1 MFSKIWKTQKMI
13 QSLEI
18 KYVTNNKPNNSTQK
32 LRRIIEINYTPEN
45 LNKNLEI
52 KISKSNDGKKR
63 LKSQVLLPCFDH
75 KLILSLD
82 SIMTI
87 GQ

>member
-13 QSLEI
+13 KSLEI

-52 KISKSNDGKKR
+52 KISKSNDGKK
-63 LKSQVLLPCFDH
+63 D
-75 KLILSLD
+75 
-82 SIMTI
+82 
-87 GQ
+87 